1 MISNPYPGK
10 LILLAGV
17 DDSGKGTQA
26 RRLETVLTA
35 IYPKIKVLRPFPKEP
50 TRGPIGQRIYDILF
64 DRDSE
69 FTLKDDATEKV
80 HITDFGLQCLFI
92 KDRIQHYKEVI
103 IPALASGTNVICDR
117 GMDST
122 IVYGGNS
129 ISDFKKIIALHEE
142 MFTEAGLTLF
152 WPDLIV
158 VYDVT
163 PETAMRRRKASG
175 KECDAFEGELKTRRV
190 TSNYRALAALYP
202 NCRLVDA
209 EPEGE
214 EGQRVIFVDARRYI
228 YPVLG
233 INDWGSGGA

>member
-26 RRLETVLTA
+26 RRLETVLQA
-35 IYPKIKVLRPFPKEP
+35 KYPNIKILRPFPKEP
-50 TRGPIGQRIYDILF
+50 TKRPTGQRIYDILF
-64 DRDSE
+64 DRDPE
-69 FTLKDDATEKV
+69 YTLKDGIKEKIKLS
-80 HITDFGLQCLFI
+80 HFELQIFFI
-92 KDRIQHYKEVI
+92 KDRIQHYQEVI
-103 IPALASGTNVICDR
+103 VPALVLGINVICDR

-129 ISDFKKIIALHEE
+129 IGDFRKIVALHET
-142 MFTEAGLTLF
+142 MFAEAGLDLF
-152 WPDLIV
+152 WPDLV
-158 VYDVT
+158 VIYDVT
-163 PETAMRRRKASG
+163 PETAMRRRKESG
-175 KECDAFEGELKTRRV
+175 KECDAFEDEIKTRRV

-209 EPEGE
+209 EYEGE
-214 EGQRVIFVDARRYI
+214 EGQKTIFAEARRYI

-233 INDWGSGGA
+233 ITDW

>member
-1 MISNPYPGK
+1 MISNPHPGK

-26 RRLETVLTA
+26 RRLEIIIPA
-35 IYPKIKVLRPFPKEP
+35 SYPKVKVLRPFPKEP
-50 TRGPIGQRIYDILF
+50 TKGPIGQRIYDILF
-64 DRDSE
+64 DRDPE
-69 FTLKDDATEKV
+69 FTLKDGVEGKV
-80 HITDFGLQCLFI
+80 KITDFELQKWFI
-92 KDRIQHYKEVI
+92 RDRIQHYQNVI
-103 IPALASGTNVICDR
+103 IPTLASGINIICDR

-122 IVYGGNS
+122 IVYGGNT
-129 ISDFKKIIALHEE
+129 IGDFRKIVALHEE
-142 MFTEAGLTLF
+142 MFAEAGLTLF

-158 VYDVT
+158 VYDIT

-175 KECDAFEGELKTRRV
+175 KECDAFEDELKTRRV

-214 EGQRVIFVDARRYI
+214 EGQRVIFADARRYI

-233 INDWGSGGA
+233 IKDWGSDGA

>member
-1 MISNPYPGK
+1 MIPNPFRGK
-10 LILLAGV
+10 FILLAGV

-26 RRLETVLTA
+26 RRLETVLRA
-35 IYPKIKVLRPFPKEP
+35 RYPKVKVLSPFPHEP
-50 TRGPIGQRIYDILF
+50 TRGPIGQKIYDILF

-69 FTLKDDATEKV
+69 YTLKDGIEGKIK
-80 HITDFGLQCLFI
+80 ITDLEFQAWFI
-92 KDRIQHYKEVI
+92 RDRIQHYQDVI

-129 ISDFKKIIALHEE
+129 IGDFQKIVALHET
-142 MFTEAGLTLF
+142 MFAEAGLILF

-158 VYDVT
+158 IYDIT

-175 KECDAFEGELKTRRV
+175 KECDAFEDELKTRRV

-202 NCRLVDA
+202 NCHLIDA

-214 EGQRVIFVDARRYI
+214 DGQKAIFADARKYI
-228 YPVLG
+228 YPILG
-233 INDWGSGGA
+233 IKD